1 MSETNQLNVING
13 LTYGERIVRMCKTP
27 RTTTELRE
35 SFEKWTSN
43 ILIYMGSGF
52 SEHIRQLEAAK
63 VIQFGDGA
71 WTLTKE
77 GKNVVEKYLG

>member
-1 MSETNQLNVING
+1 MSETDLLNVINR
-13 LTYGERIVRMCKTP
+13 LNYGERIVRMCLTP

-43 ILIYMGSGF
+43 ILIYLGLSF

-63 VIQFGDGA
+63 VIQFAGGV
-71 WTLTKE
+71 WTITKE
-77 GKNVVEKYLG
+77 GRNVVEKYLG